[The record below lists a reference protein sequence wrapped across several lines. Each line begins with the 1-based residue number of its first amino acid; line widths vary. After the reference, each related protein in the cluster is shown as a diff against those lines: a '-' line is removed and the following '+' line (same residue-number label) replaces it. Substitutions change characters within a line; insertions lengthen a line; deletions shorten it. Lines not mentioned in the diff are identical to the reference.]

1 MTGYT
6 ENLLLAAHPESPG
19 MKNFPDEQKIG
30 SPGK

>member
-1 MTGYT
+1 MIGYT
-6 ENLLLAAHPESPG
+6 ENLLLAAHPG